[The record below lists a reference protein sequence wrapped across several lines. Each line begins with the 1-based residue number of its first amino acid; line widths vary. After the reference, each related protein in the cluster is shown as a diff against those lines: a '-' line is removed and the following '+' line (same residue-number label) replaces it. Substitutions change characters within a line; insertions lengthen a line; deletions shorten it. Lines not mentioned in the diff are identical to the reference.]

1 MYRTGQGRKDESLFM
16 EVEMTELAT
25 TPQGPVRNN
34 RSAKLAKEK
43 NMHLIFGSKSDWAS
57 PPVTKTRVKD
67 NG

>member
-1 MYRTGQGRKDESLFM
+1 M